1 MKYINA
7 DNLLDYAFVNE
18 DAPVYPLRGTGIL
31 ERASEDGCHG
41 VIGVFNLADATDAT
55 VHTVYPRGIDPSRSY
70 AVTFDNCGATVEL
83 SGAEMMQRGLR
94 VALSGSLSSELIIY
108 EVI

>member
-1 MKYINA
+1 MKQQPNFK
-7 DNLLDYAFVNE
+7 N
-18 DAPVYPLRGTGIL
+18 VYVHDEGDKKVFCYRTGL
-31 ERASEDGCHG
+31 C
-41 VIGVFNLADATDAT
+41 
-55 VHTVYPRGIDPSRSY
+55 VYEEVLHRGIDPSRSY
-70 AVTFDNCGATVEL
+70 EVTFDNCGASVEM

>member
-1 MKYINA
+1 MTVKSQVILDAKMKYINA

-18 DAPVYPLRGTGIL
+18 DAL
-31 ERASEDGCHG
+31 
-41 VIGVFNLADATDAT
+41 
-55 VHTVYPRGIDPSRSY
+55 VYPRGIDPSRSY

-94 VALSGSLSSELIIY
+94 VAISGSLSSELIIY
-108 EVI
+108 EAK